1 MYVVMNEISA
11 ATTRIMIPTKTAA
24 TILLVEYYVGIFLYG
39 IFRVGICQL
48 GCDLEAEASSS

>member
-11 ATTRIMIPTKTAA
+11 AATRIMIPTKTAA

-39 IFRVGICQL
+39 IFGICQL